1 MEKLILKH
9 ALINAI
15 EHEGKADFQSVL
27 GKVIAED
34 PSLKEKIGEIIPE
47 VKKIVEEINLLNLE
61 EQKSRLE
68 KLEVKV
74 ERKKIEEKGLP
85 PLPNVEKYEKVVM
98 RLAPFPS
105 GPLHIGNV
113 RIAILNDEYVK
124 KYKGKL
130 LLVIDDTIG
139 SEEKFIV
146 PEAYRLIIDGLK
158 WLGVKWD
165 KLLFKSDRLE
175 IFYRAAENLIKKNL
189 AYVCECDA
197 ETLRKNRAEG
207 TECEHRNQS
216 VQENLKKWKDMLAG
230 KYKEGE
236 AVVRLKTD
244 MKHENPAFR
253 DRVLLRIVERRHPRV
268 GKKYKVWPLLEFSW
282 AIDDHLLGITHILR
296 GKDLVI
302 EDLME
307 EFIWDKL
314 GLEKSEFIHCGLL
327 SVKEA
332 KLSKTEA
339 RKAIERGEYIGW
351 EDPRTWSLQSLR
363 KRGIQPEAIRK
374 FVLNMGLSLADVTV
388 PAEILYAENRKIIDP
403 LANRYFAVL
412 EPEEIS
418 IKQAPK
424 IKKVMAKLHPDFPE
438 RGKRTIPVNIKK
450 IYIEKSD
457 LKKYKGKEVRLM
469 DLFNVKLG
477 KVSKFTSEKMKI
489 ETPKIHWVS
498 KPNVKIKIIMPNGE
512 VKKAIAEPEVKKVGK
527 NKILQFV
534 RIGFVRLDRIE
545 NNTPIFYF
553 AHK

>member
-1 MEKLILKH
+1 MKELVLKH

-15 EHEGKADFQSVL
+15 EHGGKADFQSVL

-47 VKKIVEEINLLNLE
+47 VRKIVEEINLLSLE

-74 ERKKIEEKGLP
+74 EKKKIEEKGLP

-113 RIAILNDEYVK
+113 RVAILNDEYVK

-146 PEAYRLIIDGLK
+146 PEAYKLILDGLK
-158 WLGVKWD
+158 WLGIKWD

-175 IFYRAAENLIKKNL
+175 FFYRAAENLIKKNL

-197 ETLRKNRAEG
+197 ETLRKNRAKG
-207 TECEHRNQS
+207 IECLHRNQS
-216 VQENLKKWKDMLAG
+216 IQENLKKWRDMLAG
-230 KYKEGE
+230 KYREGE

-296 GKDLVI
+296 GKDLI
-302 EDLME
+302 MEDLME
-307 EFIWDKL
+307 DFIWTKL
-314 GLEKSEFIHCGLL
+314 NLKKPEFIHCGLL

-339 RKAIERGEYIGW
+339 RKAIERGEFIGW
-351 EDPRTWSLQSLR
+351 DDPRTWSLQSLR
-363 KRGIQPEAIRK
+363 KRGIRPEAIRK
-374 FVLNMGLSLADVTV
+374 FILDMGLSLADVTV

-403 LANRYFAVL
+403 LANRFFAVF
-412 EPEEIS
+412 EPIKIS
-418 IKQAPK
+418 VKGAPK
-424 IKKVMAKLHPDFPE
+424 IKEIFAPLHPDFAE
-438 RGKRTIPVNIKK
+438 RGSRRIPVNTKK
-450 IYIEKSD
+450 IYIEKQD
-457 LKKYKGKEVRLM
+457 FRKYKNKEVGLIN
-469 DLFNVKLG
+469 LFSVKL
-477 KVSKFTSEKMKI
+477 KEKSEFISEKIKL
-489 ETPKIHWVS
+489 EKPKIHWVS
-498 KPNVKIKIIMPNGE
+498 EPNVKIKILMPDGQI
-512 VKKAIAEPEVKKVGK
+512 KKVIAEPEIKKAKKDSLVQ
-527 NKILQFV
+527 LV
-534 RIGFVRLDRIE
+534 RTGFCRVDKPGELV
-545 NNTPIFYF
+545 FG
-553 AHK
+553 HK